1 LRLLN
6 KITLNLLAITLFI
19 FLIGMVAFYYMLR
32 QQVDQ
37 NINQELKKREMSISK
52 EFDTAHSS
60 VNQSVNLSDTVIITP
75 LNQPRLIESFS
86 DTLLFNPETNSY
98 ALFRQLGFIKT
109 IHNRDYYIQIFKPLE
124 ETDRLIIR
132 IVIIMNLLV
141 ILIILPLIIANRHSS
156 RQDWKVFYDTLSK
169 INNYDVNS
177 HEAFLLQNS
186 DIKEFEDLNRV
197 LVAMTERIKNDY
209 LNLKE
214 YIENASHEIQTPLA
228 IINSKM
234 ELLLQSGDMKEKQY
248 KTVADAYEAS
258 NRLSRLNK
266 TLILLAKIEN
276 RQFPESKPVNPAIM
290 INHQLESLEDLIHA
304 KKITVIKQMEAE
316 VTISMNPYL
325 AEILLVN
332 LIKNALRHN
341 ISGGELNIELTNQ
354 HLKIAN
360 SGPALKIDPETM
372 FKRFHTSSSS
382 SESLGLGLSI
392 VQKICTV
399 YGFNVNYSYQNNLH
413 VMQVDFIKAELKKK

>member
-1 LRLLN
+1 MRLLN

-19 FLIGMVAFYYMLR
+19 FLIGMVVFYYMLR

-37 NINQELKKREMSISK
+37 NINQELRKRQTSINK
-52 EFDTAHSS
+52 EFDAAHSTAI
-60 VNQSVNLSDTVIITP
+60 QSVNINDTIIITA
-75 LNQPRLIESFS
+75 LKQPRMSEKFS
-86 DTLLFNPETNSY
+86 DTLIFNPEINKY
-98 ALFRQLGFIKT
+98 ALYRQLGFVKT
-109 IHNRDYYIQIFKPLE
+109 IHNRDYYFQIFKPLE

-141 ILIILPLIIANRHSS
+141 VMIILPLIIVNRHSS
-156 RQDWKVFYDTLSK
+156 RQDWKAFYDTLSK

-177 HEAFLLQNS
+177 HESFLLQNS

-197 LVAMTERIKNDY
+197 LVTMTERIKNDY

-248 KTVADAYEAS
+248 RTVADAYEAS

-304 KKITVIKQMEAE
+304 KKIRVIKQMEAE
-316 VTISMNPYL
+316 VTVSMNPYL

-341 ISGGELNIELTNQ
+341 ISGGELNIELMNE
-354 HLKIAN
+354 HLKITN
-360 SGPALKIDPETM
+360 SGPTLQIDPETM

-382 SESLGLGLSI
+382 TESLGLGLSI
-392 VQKICTV
+392 VEKICTL
-399 YGFNVNYSYQNNLH
+399 YGFKVNYSYQNSMH
-413 VMQVDFIKAELKKK
+413 VMQVDFHKA

>member
-1 LRLLN
+1 MRLLN
-6 KITLNLLAITLFI
+6 KITLNLFAISLFI
-19 FLIGMVAFYYMLR
+19 FMIGMVVFYYVLR

-37 NINQELKKREMSISK
+37 NINLELQKREMSLNK
-52 EFDTAHSS
+52 EFDAAHSS
-60 VNQSVNLSDTVIITP
+60 INQTVNLNDTIIINP
-75 LNQPRLIESFS
+75 LNQPRQAETFS
-86 DTLLFNPETNSY
+86 DTLLYNPETGKY
-98 ALFRQLGFIKT
+98 GLFRQLGFVKT
-109 IHNRDYYIQIFKPLE
+109 VHNQDYYIQIFKPLE

-132 IVIIMNLLV
+132 IIIMMNILVIVIILT
-141 ILIILPLIIANRHSS
+141 LIIANRHSS
-156 RQDWKVFYDTLSK
+156 RQDWKVFYDTIAK
-169 INNYDVNS
+169 INNYDVNT
-177 HEAFLLQNS
+177 HEDFTLQHS

-197 LVAMTERIKNDY
+197 LFTMTERIKSDY

-304 KKITVIKQMEAE
+304 KKINVIRQMGNE
-316 VTISMNPYL
+316 VTVPMNPYL

-341 ISGGELNIELTNQ
+341 ITGGELNIELTSKN
-354 HLKIAN
+354 LRIAN
-360 SGPALKIDPETM
+360 SGPALTFDPEM
-372 FKRFHTSSSS
+372 LFKRFHTSSSS
-382 SESLGLGLSI
+382 PESLGLGLSI
-392 VQKICTV
+392 VQKICTM
-399 YGFNVNYSYQNNLH
+399 YGFKVKYSYQNNMH
-413 VMQVDFIKAELKKK
+413 VVQVYFIKA

>member
-1 LRLLN
+1 MRLLN

>member
-1 LRLLN
+1 MRLLN
-6 KITLNLLAITLFI
+6 KITLNLLAISLFS
-19 FLIGMVAFYYMLR
+19 FLMGMMVFYFMLR

-37 NINQELKKREMSISK
+37 NINLELSKRALSISK
-52 EFDTAHSS
+52 IFDDAHHSS
-60 VNQSVNLSDTVIITP
+60 SSQTVNLSDTIIITP
-75 LNQPRLIESFS
+75 ITQPRVAERFS
-86 DTLLFNPETNSY
+86 DTLLLNPETNKYSIY
-98 ALFRQLGFIKT
+98 RQHGFVKT
-109 IHNRDYYIQIFKPLE
+109 IHNQDYYIQIFKPLE

-132 IVIIMNLLV
+132 IVILMNILV
-141 ILIILPLIIANRHSS
+141 VMIILTLIFANRYSS
-156 RQDWKVFYDTLSK
+156 RQDWKVFYDTIRK
-169 INNYDVNS
+169 INNYDVNT
-177 HEAFLLQNS
+177 HEAFILQDS

-197 LVAMTERIKNDY
+197 LFTMTERIKNDY

-276 RQFPESKPVNPAIM
+276 RQFPESKAVNPVIM

-304 KKITVIKQMEAE
+304 KKIKITKNLESE
-316 VTISMNPYL
+316 VTLQMNPYL

-332 LIKNALRHN
+332 LIKNAVRHN
-341 ISGGELNIELTNQ
+341 IPGGELILELSAIS
-354 HLKIAN
+354 LKISN
-360 SGPALKIDPETM
+360 SGPPLQMDPQM
-372 FKRFHTSSSS
+372 LFKRFHTSSASP
-382 SESLGLGLSI
+382 ESLGLGLSI
-392 VQKICTV
+392 VQKICRM
-399 YGFNVNYSYQNNLH
+399 YGFSVRYSYENNLH
-413 VMQVDFIKAELKKK
+413 CMQVDFAKG

>member
-1 LRLLN
+1 MRLLN
-6 KITLNLLAITLFI
+6 KITLNLFAISLFI
-19 FLIGMVAFYYMLR
+19 FMIGMVVFYYVLR

-37 NINQELKKREMSISK
+37 NINLELQKREMSLNK
-52 EFDTAHSS
+52 EFDAAHSS
-60 VNQSVNLSDTVIITP
+60 INQTVNLNDTIIINP
-75 LNQPRLIESFS
+75 LNQPRAAETFS
-86 DTLLFNPETNSY
+86 DTLLYNPETGKY
-98 ALFRQLGFIKT
+98 GLFRQLGFVKT
-109 IHNRDYYIQIFKPLE
+109 VLNQDYYIQIFKPLE

-132 IVIIMNLLV
+132 IIIMMNILVIVIILT
-141 ILIILPLIIANRHSS
+141 LIIANRHSS
-156 RQDWKVFYDTLSK
+156 RQDWKVFYDTIAK
-169 INNYDVNS
+169 INNYDVNT
-177 HEAFLLQNS
+177 HEDFTLQHS

-197 LVAMTERIKNDY
+197 LFTMTERIKSDY

-290 INHQLESLEDLIHA
+290 INNQLESLEDLIHA
-304 KKITVIKQMEAE
+304 KKIKVVRRMENEATVP
-316 VTISMNPYL
+316 MNPYL

-341 ISGGELNIELTNQ
+341 ITGGELNIELTSKN
-354 HLKIAN
+354 LRIAN
-360 SGPALKIDPETM
+360 SGPALTFDPEM
-372 FKRFHTSSSS
+372 LFKRFHTSSSS
-382 SESLGLGLSI
+382 PESLGLGLSI
-392 VQKICTV
+392 VQKICTM
-399 YGFNVNYSYQNNLH
+399 YGFKVKYSYQNNMH
-413 VMQVDFIKAELKKK
+413 VVRVDFSTT

>member
-6 KITLNLLAITLFI
+6 KITLNLLAISLFV
-19 FLIGMVAFYYMLR
+19 FLIGMVAFYFMLR

-37 NINQELKKREMSISK
+37 NINLELKKREISLNK
-52 EFDTAHSS
+52 EFDAAHTSAKP
-60 VNQSVNLSDTVIITP
+60 SVNLSDTIIITRIFH
-75 LNQPRLIESFS
+75 PRANEQFS
-86 DTLLFNPETNSY
+86 DTLLFNQETNQY
-98 ALFRQLGFIKT
+98 EIYRQLGFVKKIQ
-109 IHNRDYYIQIFKPLE
+109 NNDYYIQIFKALE

-132 IVIIMNLLV
+132 IVILMNLLI
-141 ILIILPLIIANRHSS
+141 ILIILTLIIVNRHSS
-156 RQDWKVFYDTLSK
+156 RQDWKVFYDTISK
-169 INNYDVNS
+169 IKHYDVNS
-177 HEAFLLQNS
+177 HEDFALQHS

-197 LVAMTERIKNDY
+197 LVSMTERIKSDY

-276 RQFPESKPVNPAIM
+276 RQFPESKPVNPSIM
-290 INHQLESLEDLIHA
+290 INHQLESLEDLIHS
-304 KKITVIKQMEAE
+304 KKIKVVKRMDNEITVP
-316 VTISMNPYL
+316 MNPYL

-341 ISGGELNIELTNQ
+341 IVGGELNIELTKE
-354 HLKIAN
+354 HLRIAN
-360 SGPALKIDPETM
+360 SGAPLQFDPKIL
-372 FKRFHTSSSS
+372 FKRFHTSSTTP
-382 SESLGLGLSI
+382 ESLGLGLSI
-392 VQKICTV
+392 VEKICTM
-399 YGFNVNYSYQNNLH
+399 YGFIINYSYQNSMH
-413 VMQVDFIKAELKKK
+413 VMKVDFHKT

>member
-1 LRLLN
+1 MRLLN
-6 KITLNLLAITLFI
+6 KITLNLLAISLFI

-37 NINQELKKREMSISK
+37 NINLELKKREITINK
-52 EFDTAHSS
+52 EFDAAHSS
-60 VNQSVNLSDTVIITP
+60 INQSINLNDTIMITA
-75 LNQPRLIESFS
+75 LNQPRLPERFS
-86 DTLLFNPETNSY
+86 DTLLYNPETNKY
-98 ALFRQLGFIKT
+98 ALYRQLGFVKT
-109 IHNRDYYIQIFKPLE
+109 IHNRDYYFQIFKPLE

-141 ILIILPLIIANRHSS
+141 IMIILPLIIVNRHSS

-177 HEAFLLQNS
+177 HESFLLQNS

-276 RQFPESKPVNPAIM
+276 RQFPESKPVNPSIM
-290 INHQLESLEDLIHA
+290 INHQLESLEDLINS
-304 KKITVIKQMEAE
+304 KKIKVIKRLDSN
-316 VTISMNPYL
+316 VTVLMNPYL

-341 ISGGELNIELTNQ
+341 VTGGELSLELSSSTF
-354 HLKIAN
+354 KIAN
-360 SGPALKIDPETM
+360 SGPPLQIDPKM
-372 FKRFHTSSSS
+372 LFKRFHTSSSS
-382 SESLGLGLSI
+382 PESLGLGLSI
-392 VQKICTV
+392 VQKICDMYSFKV
-399 YGFNVNYSYQNNLH
+399 GYSYQNGMH
-413 VMQVDFIKAELKKK
+413 VMNVDFIKG

>member
-1 LRLLN
+1 
-6 KITLNLLAITLFI
+6 
-19 FLIGMVAFYYMLR
+19 MVAFYYMLR

-37 NINQELKKREMSISK
+37 NINLELKKREISINK
-52 EFDTAHSS
+52 EFDAVHSS
-60 VNQSVNLSDTVIITP
+60 INPSVNLNDTIIITA
-75 LNQPRLIESFS
+75 LNQPRLPERFS
-86 DTLLFNPETNSY
+86 DTLLFNPETNKY
-98 ALFRQLGFIKT
+98 ALYRQLGFVKS
-109 IHNRDYYIQIFKPLE
+109 IHNRDYYFQIFKPLE

-141 ILIILPLIIANRHSS
+141 IMIILPLIIANRHSS

-177 HEAFLLQNS
+177 HESFLLQNS

-197 LVAMTERIKNDY
+197 LVAMTERIRNDY

-290 INHQLESLEDLIHA
+290 INHQLESLDDLINS
-304 KKITVIKQMEAE
+304 KKIRVIKQLENN
-316 VTISMNPYL
+316 VTVLMNPYL
-325 AEILLVN
+325 AEILFVN

-341 ISGGELNIELTNQ
+341 IPGGELSLELSNSVF
-354 HLKIAN
+354 KIAN
-360 SGPALKIDPETM
+360 SGPPLQLDPEM
-372 FKRFHTSSSS
+372 LFKRFHTSSSS
-382 SESLGLGLSI
+382 PESLGLGLSI
-392 VQKICTV
+392 VQKICDM
-399 YGFNVNYSYQNNLH
+399 YGFKVGYSYLNGMH
-413 VMQVDFIKAELKKK
+413 VMHVDFLKA

>member
-1 LRLLN
+1 M
-6 KITLNLLAITLFI
+6 AISLFV
-19 FLIGMVAFYYMLR
+19 FLIGMVAFYFMLR

-37 NINQELKKREMSISK
+37 NINLELKKREISLTK
-52 EFDTAHSS
+52 EFDAAHSS
-60 VNQSVNLSDTVIITP
+60 AKQTVNLSDTIIITP
-75 LNQPRLIESFS
+75 IFQPRPLEQYS
-86 DTLLFNPETNSY
+86 DTLLFNQETNQY
-98 ALFRQLGFIKT
+98 ELYRQLGFVKT
-109 IHNRDYYIQIFKPLE
+109 IQNHDYYIQVFKPLE

-132 IVIIMNLLV
+132 IVILMNLLIIMIIV
-141 ILIILPLIIANRHSS
+141 TLIIVNRHSS
-156 RQDWKVFYDTLSK
+156 RQDWKVFYDTITK
-169 INNYDVNS
+169 IRNYDVNS
-177 HEAFLLQNS
+177 HEHFSLQHS
-186 DIKEFEDLNRV
+186 DIKEFDDLNRV
-197 LVAMTERIKNDY
+197 LVSMTERIKSDY

-276 RQFPESKPVNPAIM
+276 RQFPESKPVNPSIM

-304 KKITVIKQMEAE
+304 KKIKVTKQMDNEIT
-316 VTISMNPYL
+316 VPMNPYL

-341 ISGGELNIELTNQ
+341 ITGGELKIELTKES
-354 HLKIAN
+354 LRIAN
-360 SGPALKIDPETM
+360 SGPELQFHPEIL
-372 FKRFHTSSSS
+372 FKRFHTSSTSP
-382 SESLGLGLSI
+382 ESLGLGLSI
-392 VQKICTV
+392 VEKICTM
-399 YGFNVNYSYQNNLH
+399 YGFKVSYSYQNSMH
-413 VMQVDFIKAELKKK
+413 VMQVDFYKA